1 MVIRFELWQ
10 PSTSFSSPASAH
22 SAPGAAVVEAS
33 PLAALGLRQMPTD
46 THFLRDHFGIPD
58 LDEETWTLG
67 LSGPGRELRL
77 TLDDL
82 KALPARSLTVVL
94 ECAGHR
100 RNEYEPPARGVGW
113 GVGAVSEAVWTGAR
127 LRDVLGLL
135 GTGDTAGHVLLEGA
149 DAGPVGDDDFSP
161 FARAI
166 PIEKALDDDT
176 LLAWEMNGEPL
187 GSEHGAPLRAIVPG
201 WYATDSVK
209 WLVRIETL
217 DTPFEGHFEI
227 SDYRLPTTNGAG
239 RMTTLPVSSLL
250 TSHPD
255 GAFLPLGP
263 PQPGGHCLGRER
275 WDLEGRDFDRG

>member
-1 MVIRFELWQ
+1 MAAVDQFFLSRV
-10 PSTSFSSPASAH
+10 AH

-187 GSEHGAPLRAIVPG
+187 G
-201 WYATDSVK
+201 K
-209 WLVRIETL
+209 
-217 DTPFEGHFEI
+217 
-227 SDYRLPTTNGAG
+227 
-239 RMTTLPVSSLL
+239 
-250 TSHPD
+250 
-255 GAFLPLGP
+255 
-263 PQPGGHCLGRER
+263 
-275 WDLEGRDFDRG
+275 